1 MTMGMRAQGA
11 AGPSIGAFTRGTQ
24 NIAKGTAKTTVTRA
38 LPAVAA
44 VRVLGPLTT
53 FNWSMYALSAYLG
66 YRPFYESIGP
76 EKKLGIRYGGEG
88 TVSVHHVMGMIPP
101 RGMYTLPHFKKV
113 RVPALGWGIAAVP
126 AHESRFPSGGS
137 TKSGAPGRS
146 KPDHHQ
152 GNQKGGVRTPSNGG
166 SVPSPERSD
175 GNPPQFQRRKR
186 VVRKDSRSPWCPTH
200 KTRHWCRVT
209 RRR

>member
-24 NIAKGTAKTTVTRA
+24 NIAKSTAKHTATTV
-38 LPAVAA
+38 LPGMAA
-44 VRVLGPLTT
+44 IRVFGPVRT
-53 FNWSMYALSAYLG
+53 FNWSMAWLSAYLSHK
-66 YRPFYESIGP
+66 PFVDAIGP
-76 EKKLGIRYGGEG
+76 ERKLGIRYGGEG

-101 RGMYTLPHFKKV
+101 RGFYTQSTFKKV
-113 RVPALGWGIAAVP
+113 KVPAFGWGIAAVP
-126 AHESRFPSGGS
+126 SHESRFPSGGV
-137 TKSGAPGRS
+137 TKSDAPGKT

-152 GNQKGGVRTPSNGG
+152 GIQSGGVRTPSNGG
-166 SVPSPERSD
+166 SVPDPERSD

-186 VVRKDSRSPWCPTH
+186 VTRKHSRTPWCPTH